1 MASLLLISSALIA
14 LGGAVFHGWVGG
26 RLYMRHVQESGL
38 MPLMQS
44 VSLVSWHMFTIFLVV
59 SGITLICVAMEP
71 DLALLSYPVLL
82 GNALGAAL
90 FLLLSIRGHATLL
103 KMPGMYLMLLTAV
116 LGWLGVS

>member
-26 RLYMRHVQESGL
+26 RLYMRHVHDSGL

-59 SGITLICVAMEP
+59 SGTTLICVAMEP

>member
-1 MASLLLISSALIA
+1 
-14 LGGAVFHGWVGG
+14 
-26 RLYMRHVQESGL
+26 MRHVQESGL

-59 SGITLICVAMEP
+59 SGTTLICVAMEP

-90 FLLLSIRGHATLL
+90 FLLLSILGHATLL